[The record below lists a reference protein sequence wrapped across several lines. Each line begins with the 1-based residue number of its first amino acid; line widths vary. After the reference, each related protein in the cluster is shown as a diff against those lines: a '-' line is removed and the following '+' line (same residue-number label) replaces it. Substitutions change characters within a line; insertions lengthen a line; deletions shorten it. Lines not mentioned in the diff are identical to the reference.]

1 MRLMPDSH
9 DRSSGSTGPP
19 GSAHPG
25 MQGPVMLIG
34 GAEDKRRERSILS
47 RFVQLAG
54 EADAH
59 ISVIGTASSLGDRAT
74 AGYGELFTALGA
86 GRVTGLRPLTRED
99 SADPQALGVLG
110 ESTGVFLTGGNQIRL
125 TTVLAGTRL
134 GDALARAHDRGA
146 VIAGTSAGASALSSH
161 MVAFGRS
168 GELPK
173 HRMVH
178 IASGLGLVSGVV
190 VDQHFQERLRLGRLL
205 AAVAL
210 SPSLVGVGLDEDTAA
225 IVHADRKLEVIGR
238 GAVLLVDGSGVV
250 TDAFEAKG
258 HRPMLVSGAIVHSLP
273 AGSWFDLRSRTLI
286 AGPEGRAQPPQ
297 EALPTERKASE

>member
-1 MRLMPDSH
+1 MSPMPDSPK
-9 DRSSGSTGPP
+9 RSPAGAGS
-19 GSAHPG
+19 PG

-34 GAEDKRRERSILS
+34 GAEDRRRERHILS

-54 EADAH
+54 EGDAH
-59 ISVIGTASSLGDRAT
+59 IAVIGTASSLGDRAA
-74 AGYGELFTALGA
+74 AGYAELFTALGA

-99 SADPQALGVLG
+99 SADPQTLGVLG
-110 ESTGVFLTGGNQIRL
+110 EATGVFLTGGNQIRL

-146 VIAGTSAGASALSSH
+146 VVAGTSAGASALSSH

-168 GELPK
+168 GGTPK

-178 IASGLGLVSGVV
+178 IASGLGLVPGII
-190 VDQHFQERLRLGRLL
+190 VDQHFQERMRLGRLL
-205 AAVAL
+205 AAIAL

-225 IVHADRKLEVIGR
+225 VVYADRTLEVLGR
-238 GAVLLVDGSGVV
+238 GAVLLVDGSRVV

-286 AGPEGRAQPPQ
+286 SGPRGRVEPPR
-297 EALPTERKASE
+297 EALPAEAEASE